1 MIRPSGALLRVG
13 YVAMALQCGI
23 AGADLGAQTVE
34 VESRQWLFASTKVS
48 YAVGKWRV
56 YGDVQFRLKGDWR
69 ELDQYLLEVAS
80 PYSPNKN
87 WELQPDLRIT
97 VKPALIEY
105 RAGAGVTLKALAS
118 NWQFAAQHKYQL
130 DLESTGATKH
140 GVRQIFFVNNR
151 IADRLVLSV
160 LGGWFYRWR
169 DGFSGIEF
177 VRVGG
182 GATYVFDALHG
193 LNVSYFVG
201 RQNLNGNW
209 VTDGFAFIGLTIN
222 VRADWLY
229 VPAFRIVDF

>member
-1 MIRPSGALLRVG
+1 MRRSSGVHVRVG
-13 YVAMALQCGI
+13 CVAMALLCGI
-23 AGADLGAQTVE
+23 PMSELGAQAM
-34 VESRQWLFASTKVS
+34 ESESQQWLFASTKVS

-56 YGDVQFRLKGDWR
+56 YGDAQFRLKANWR

-97 VKPALIEY
+97 VKPDRLEY
-105 RAGAGVTLKALAS
+105 RVGAGATLKALAS

-151 IADRLVLSV
+151 IADRLVLSA

-169 DGFSGIEF
+169 EGFSGVEF

-201 RQNLNGNW
+201 RQNLGTSW

-229 VPAFRIVDF
+229 VPAFRIIDF